1 MFKLFK
7 KKTREQQV
15 EDKTEK
21 VFTMLTNDVEF
32 EFTDLETVQILNN
45 VRRKLS
51 CHLQVKK
58 ADCLE
63 QAVNYNQKANEIVN
77 ALKHIE

>member
-1 MFKLFK
+1 MFKFLK

-15 EDKTEK
+15 EEKTEK
-21 VFTMLTNDVEF
+21 VFVMLINDAEF

-45 VRRKLS
+45 ARRKLS
-51 CHLQVKK
+51 CYLQSKK

-63 QAVNYNQKANEIVN
+63 QAVNYNQKANEISN